1 MTINREITIVDQL
14 MCPINDMET
23 DCVMMFVIAGT
34 ANSSSYGSRSEF
46 WGPVRYKFHVGEYD

>member
-1 MTINREITIVDQL
+1 
-14 MCPINDMET
+14 MET

-46 WGPVRYKFHVGEYD
+46 WGPVRYLVSCWGMFQLLIMCYM